1 MPFSPSCSHLSF
13 LPKSCFHSCTL
24 LLMLTLCGPFL
35 IRKQKQRNTL
45 IDFLPYC
52 NPGLLRIWR
61 SVIYSAL
68 LLPTFPQM
76 TLLDGEPRALPPDSE
91 MKRMPGTA
99 LFPRCAPVI
108 PVLWC
113 NCHAVSHFVLFFNKL
128 IGCSLKCQVTVLN
141 RQSKMVICMRR
152 IGRIP
157 RNVQSTAMGGLCPR
171 EHLCQLFILP

>member
-1 MPFSPSCSHLSF
+1 MRWTASKYALLTFLLTPFFPAKVLFSQLYF
-13 LPKSCFHSCTL
+13 VTDAHSVWSISNKEVEVEKH
-24 LLMLTLCGPFL
+24 PDWFS
-35 IRKQKQRNTL
+35 
-45 IDFLPYC
+45 PYC

-113 NCHAVSHFVLFFNKL
+113 NCHAVSHFVLFF
-128 IGCSLKCQVTVLN
+128 
-141 RQSKMVICMRR
+141 
-152 IGRIP
+152 
-157 RNVQSTAMGGLCPR
+157 
-171 EHLCQLFILP
+171 